1 MRRPS
6 HLPHLL
12 TSFLLTT
19 TALAQKIVP
28 ELSFGHNV
36 RITTEGG
43 SIPNWLG
50 SSANHNL
57 QILSDRAILTPP
69 VPGNAKGALWT
80 EKSID
85 SETWIADVEFRAS
98 GQDTGSGSLNFWF
111 VKDKTPIFLDNVYS
125 VGNFDGLVIVID
137 QYGNTGGKIRGF
149 LNDASQNFRTHSNL
163 ESLAFGHCDYKYRNL
178 GRPSKLKVTS
188 QNGLT
193 VSIDGKECFSSSKIS
208 LPSGYYFGIT
218 AATGEQPDSFE
229 VNKFIVTSS
238 IPHNHDNVVKGGAPP
253 IQNQQQSPN
262 TPQLQKLDRF
272 PGMPEV
278 LPDKMPEEIKSQE
291 DQFADLHNRLQTL
304 SHQVAMVFAELEE
317 LGKRL
322 PSDGIVAR
330 GAGDGSV
337 ANTGNLENKLDAL
350 NARLDGLSASV
361 ETTRKGSESAERIAD
376 ITRKGFENIEKLV
389 DNARR
394 EMGGQNYHEHFQN
407 LNRALD
413 AVTASSPRIGF
424 FVFVVVGVQVALAA
438 SYVMYKRRRG
448 GMPKKYL

>member
-1 MRRPS
+1 MPS
-6 HLPHLL
+6 SHFPQLL
-12 TSFLLTT
+12 TSLLLTT
-19 TALAQKIVP
+19 AALAQKIVP

-36 RITTEGG
+36 RIAAEGS

-98 GQDTGSGSLNFWF
+98 GQDTGSGNLNFWF
-111 VKDKTPIFLDNVYS
+111 VKDKTPIFLDNVYT

-149 LNDASQNFRTHSNL
+149 LNDATQNFRTHSNL

-188 QNGLT
+188 KNGLT
-193 VSIDGKECFSSSKIS
+193 VSIDDKECFSSSKIS

-238 IPHNHDNVVKGGAPP
+238 IPHDHENVVKGGAPP
-253 IQNQQQSPN
+253 INNQQIPN
-262 TPQLQKLDRF
+262 PPQLQKLDRF
-272 PGMPEV
+272 PGAPEAI
-278 LPDKMPEEIKSQE
+278 PDKPAEEIKSQT

-317 LGKRL
+317 LGKRI
-322 PSDGIVAR
+322 PAEPIA
-330 GAGDGSV
+330 AGGTGGSIP
-337 ANTGNLENKLDAL
+337 NSGNLESKLDFL
-350 NARLDGLSASV
+350 NRRLDSLEKTAEG
-361 ETTRKGSESAERIAD
+361 TRKNSENVERMVD

-389 DNARR
+389 DTARKD
-394 EMGGQNYHEHFQN
+394 MGGQNYHEHFQN

-413 AVTASSPRIGF
+413 AVTASAPRMGF
-424 FVFVVVGVQVALAA
+424 FVFLVVGVQVALAA
-438 SYVMYKRRRG
+438 SYVIYKRRRG